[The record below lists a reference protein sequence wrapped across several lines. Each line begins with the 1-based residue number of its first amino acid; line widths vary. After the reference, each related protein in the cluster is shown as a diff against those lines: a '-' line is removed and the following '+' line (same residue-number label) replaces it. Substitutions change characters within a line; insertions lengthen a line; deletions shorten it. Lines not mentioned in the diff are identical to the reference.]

1 MRVFRPSF
9 AASCYFCQIIL
20 RFPLMGS
27 DESSLRERIV
37 SLLNVKSVIKS
48 QIFDQCLEVF
58 STLKDVLS
66 EMSNDLNEML
76 ENNGAR
82 RVRMEYR
89 DRGKFE
95 AELKFADDVL
105 VFSLHTDI
113 FEFDR
118 DHPVWKNP
126 YAKDNPYNTYC
137 GVINVYNFLYDS
149 LKYNR
154 NDDLGYLVARMFVNK
169 DKAFFV
175 EGKRQKR
182 QMTALFGKST
192 LTRDDLVTFMESAIL
207 YSLSFDLLVPPYDMV
222 KEATVGEMNVKIESS
237 RMKTGKRLGYKYNSD
252 DVLNSENHE

>member
-1 MRVFRPSF
+1 MNSDDSSPR
-9 AASCYFCQIIL
+9 AKIIN
-20 RFPLMGS
+20 
-27 DESSLRERIV
+27 
-37 SLLNVKSVIKS
+37 LLNVKSVIKS

-58 STLKDVLS
+58 GVLKDVLG
-66 EMSNDLNEML
+66 EMSNDLNDML
-76 ENNGAR
+76 ENHGAR
-82 RVRMEYR
+82 RVRLEYR

-105 VFSLHTDI
+105 IFSLHTDV

-126 YAKDNPYNTYC
+126 YAKNNPYNTYC
-137 GVINVYNFLYDS
+137 GVISVYNFLYDS
-149 LKYNR
+149 MKYNR

-182 QMTALFGKST
+182 QITDQFGKST
-192 LTRDDLVTFMESAIL
+192 LTRDDLVAFVESAIL
-207 YSLSFDLLVPPYDMV
+207 YSLSFDLLVPPFDMV

-237 RMKTGKRLGYKYNSD
+237 KMKTGKRLGYKYNSD

>member
-1 MRVFRPSF
+1 MNSDDSSPR
-9 AASCYFCQIIL
+9 AKIIN
-20 RFPLMGS
+20 
-27 DESSLRERIV
+27 
-37 SLLNVKSVIKS
+37 LLNVKSVIKS

-58 STLKDVLS
+58 GVLKDVLS
-66 EMSNDLNEML
+66 EMSNDLNDML
-76 ENNGAR
+76 ENHGAR
-82 RVRMEYR
+82 RVRLEYR

-105 VFSLHTDI
+105 IFSLHTDV

-126 YAKDNPYNTYC
+126 YAKNNPYNTYC

-149 LKYNR
+149 MKYNR
-154 NDDLGYLVARMFVNK
+154 NDDLGYLVARMFINK

-182 QMTALFGKST
+182 QITDQFGKSI
-192 LTRDDLVTFMESAIL
+192 LTRDDLVAFVESAIL
-207 YSLSFDLLVPPYDMV
+207 YTLSFDLLVPPYDMV

>member
-1 MRVFRPSF
+1 
-9 AASCYFCQIIL
+9 
-20 RFPLMGS
+20 MGS

-48 QIFDQCLEVF
+48 QILDQCLEVF

-192 LTRDDLVTFMESAIL
+192 LTRDDLVTFVESAIL

>member
-1 MRVFRPSF
+1 MDNDGSSPREK
-9 AASCYFCQIIL
+9 IIN
-20 RFPLMGS
+20 
-27 DESSLRERIV
+27 
-37 SLLNVKSVIKS
+37 LLNVKSVIKS

-58 STLKDVLS
+58 NVLKDVLS
-66 EMSNDLNEML
+66 EMSNDLNDML
-76 ENNGAR
+76 ENSSSR
-82 RVRMEYR
+82 RVRLEYR

-118 DHPVWKNP
+118 DHPVWKNS
-126 YAKDNPYNTYC
+126 YARNNPYNTYC
-137 GVINVYNFLYDS
+137 GVVNVYNFLYDS

-154 NDDLGYLVARMFVNK
+154 NDDLGYLVARLFINK

-182 QMTALFGKST
+182 QITDQFGKSM
-192 LTRDDLVTFMESAIL
+192 LTRDDLVSFVESAIL

-222 KEATVGEMNVKIESS
+222 KEVSVGEINVKMEAS
-237 RMKTGKRLGYKYNSD
+237 RLKTGKRLGFKYNSD
-252 DVLNSENHE
+252 DVLNSDENG

>member
-1 MRVFRPSF
+1 MNSDDSSPR
-9 AASCYFCQIIL
+9 AKIIN
-20 RFPLMGS
+20 
-27 DESSLRERIV
+27 
-37 SLLNVKSVIKS
+37 LLNVKSVIKS

-58 STLKDVLS
+58 GVLKDVLG
-66 EMSNDLNEML
+66 EMSNDLNDML
-76 ENNGAR
+76 ENHGAR
-82 RVRMEYR
+82 RVRLEYR

-105 VFSLHTDI
+105 IFSLHTDV

-126 YAKDNPYNTYC
+126 YAKNNPYNTYC
-137 GVINVYNFLYDS
+137 GVISVYNFLYDS
-149 LKYNR
+149 MKYNR

-182 QMTALFGKST
+182 QITDQFGKST
-192 LTRDDLVTFMESAIL
+192 LTRDDLVAFVESAIL
-207 YSLSFDLLVPPYDMV
+207 YTLSFDLLVPPYDMV

>member
-1 MRVFRPSF
+1 MQDHIKIR
-9 AASCYFCQIIL
+9 QI
-20 RFPLMGS
+20 MNS
-27 DESSLRERIV
+27 DDSSPRAKIIN
-37 SLLNVKSVIKS
+37 LLNVKSVIKS

-58 STLKDVLS
+58 GVLKDVLG
-66 EMSNDLNEML
+66 EMSNDLNDML
-76 ENNGAR
+76 ENHGAR
-82 RVRMEYR
+82 RVRLEYR

-105 VFSLHTDI
+105 IFSLHTDV

-126 YAKDNPYNTYC
+126 YAKNNPYNTYC
-137 GVINVYNFLYDS
+137 GVISVYNFLYDS
-149 LKYNR
+149 MKYNR

-182 QMTALFGKST
+182 QITDQFGKST
-192 LTRDDLVTFMESAIL
+192 LTRDDLVAFVESAIL
-207 YSLSFDLLVPPYDMV
+207 YSLSFDLLVPPFDMV

-237 RMKTGKRLGYKYNSD
+237 KMKTGKRLGYKYNSD
-252 DVLNSENHE
+252 DVLNTESHE

>member
-1 MRVFRPSF
+1 MNSDDSSPR
-9 AASCYFCQIIL
+9 AKIIN
-20 RFPLMGS
+20 
-27 DESSLRERIV
+27 
-37 SLLNVKSVIKS
+37 LLNVKSVIKS

-58 STLKDVLS
+58 GVLKDVLG
-66 EMSNDLNEML
+66 EMSNDLNDKL
-76 ENNGAR
+76 ENHGAR
-82 RVRMEYR
+82 RVRLEYR

-105 VFSLHTDI
+105 IFSLHTDV

-126 YAKDNPYNTYC
+126 YAKNNPYNTYC
-137 GVINVYNFLYDS
+137 GVISVYNFLYDS
-149 LKYNR
+149 MKYNR

-182 QMTALFGKST
+182 QITDQFGKST
-192 LTRDDLVTFMESAIL
+192 LTRDDLVAFVESAIL
-207 YSLSFDLLVPPYDMV
+207 YSLSFDLLVPPFDMV

-237 RMKTGKRLGYKYNSD
+237 KMKTGKRLGYKYNSD
-252 DVLNSENHE
+252 DVLNTEGHE